1 MIKWISST
9 IIILLSLIILI
20 IFYLSIFGVET
31 KSFNNLIEDKV
42 KNYNQNL
49 IFKFNNAKL
58 LLDLRKLDLKVK
70 LIQPRVISKNKNI
83 ELLFEKVNSNL
94 SLVSYIKGEF
104 GLKNVDIKLKKVE
117 LKKLT
122 RFVRSIDNS
131 VTFLIL
137 NSSIKKGNIEAET
150 ILFFNKDGK
159 ILDDYEINGK
169 IINVEAHLL
178 DKYKVE
184 TFNSNFKIKKDI
196 FEFDIKEARLFGI
209 NFKSSELILKKKLND
224 LYIEAL
230 VNTRGK
236 LNNINDLLINFDL
249 SLEKYNINVSDL
261 NFNLTNKIN
270 FKLEKFIIPKNFY
283 IEIEGIVNT
292 LTLKYKN
299 ISELKKVI
307 DIKKNIEFKNN
318 KIFYTYKKNNS
329 IIKTSGKIKLNEKF
343 ENYSSEINYDNKKKF
358 TIFDAN
364 VNLNNSNVYFENINY
379 LKPINKKA
387 ELKMSGNLSE
397 NKIFLQN
404 LKYTEGKNYVLIKNI
419 RLNNKMQIYDFDEI
433 SIKTLK
439 DNVFQNDF
447 SIFKKNKEIIFSG
460 KKYDATYF
468 FKNLNKDNEKKIFS
482 EKFNGNINFKI
493 SEIVSVNDTLFDFD
507 GLGQIKF
514 GKFHELTAK
523 AKYSNNELLDI
534 LISPINDNKKKLFIS
549 SDRAK
554 LFIKNFNFIKGFEDG
569 KLEYTSTYDDISAK
583 SNLKIFDFKL
593 QDVPVLAKILS
604 LSSLQGFADL
614 LTGEGIRFKKLDM
627 DLTTKKNLITI
638 DEMYAI
644 GPSISILLSGY
655 VVKDELI
662 SLRGTL
668 VPATTLNKV
677 IGSIPIL
684 GNILI
689 GKKIGEGIFGVSFKI
704 KGHPKDLKTTVNPI
718 KTLTPRFIT
727 RTLEKIKKSN

>member
-1 MIKWISST
+1 MIKWISSI
-9 IIILLSLIILI
+9 IIILFSLIILI
-20 IFYLSIFGVET
+20 IFYLSVFGVET
-31 KSFNNLIEDKV
+31 KSFNNFVEDKV

-49 IFKFNNAKL
+49 IFKFNKAKL
-58 LLDLRKLDLKVK
+58 LLDLRKLELKVK
-70 LIQPRVISKNKNI
+70 LIQPTVISKNKNI
-83 ELLFEKVNSNL
+83 ELLFEKVNLTL
-94 SLVSYIKGEF
+94 SLLSYIKGEL
-104 GLKNVDIKLKKVE
+104 GIKSVDLKLKKVE

-122 RFVRSIDNS
+122 RFVRTIDNS
-131 VTFLIL
+131 VTFFIL

-150 ILFFNKDGK
+150 ILFFNNDGK

-178 DKYKVE
+178 EKYKLE
-184 TFNSNFKIKKDI
+184 TFNSNFKIKKNI
-196 FEFDIKEARLFGI
+196 FKFDIKDARLFGI

-230 VNTRGK
+230 VNIRGK
-236 LNNINDLLINFDL
+236 LNNLNDLLINFDL
-249 SLEKYNINVSDL
+249 SLEKHNINVSDL

-283 IEIEGIVNT
+283 IESEGIVNT
-292 LTLKYKN
+292 FTVKHKS
-299 ISELKKVI
+299 ISKLKKVI
-307 DIKKNIEFKNN
+307 DVKKNIEFKNN

-329 IIKTSGKIKLNEKF
+329 IIKTSGKIKLNKEF
-343 ENYSSEINYDNKKKF
+343 ENYFSEINYDNKKKF
-358 TIFDAN
+358 IIFDAN
-364 VNLNNSNVYFENINY
+364 INLNNSNINFENINY
-379 LKPINKKA
+379 FKPINKKA
-387 ELKMSGNLSE
+387 ELKMSGNFSK
-397 NKIFLQN
+397 NKKVLQN
-404 LKYTEGKNYVLIKNI
+404 LKYTEGKNYVLIKNL
-419 RLNNKMQIYDFDEI
+419 RLNNKIQIYDFDEI

-439 DNVFQNDF
+439 DNVFHNDF

-468 FKNLNKDNEKKIFS
+468 FKNLNKGNEKKILS

-493 SEIVSVNDTLFDFD
+493 SEIVSVNDPLFNFD

-514 GKFHELTAK
+514 GKFHDLTAK
-523 AKYSNNELLDI
+523 AQYSNNELLDI
-534 LISPINDNKKKLFIS
+534 LINPIKDNKKKLFFN

-554 LFIKNFNFIKGFEDG
+554 PFIKNFNFIKGFEDG
-569 KLEYTSTYDDISAK
+569 KLEYTSTYDDISSK
-583 SNLKIFDFKL
+583 SNLNVYDFKL

-604 LSSLQGFADL
+604 LASLQGFADL
-614 LTGEGIRFKKLDM
+614 LTGEGIRFKELDM

-655 VVKDELI
+655 IVKGELI

-677 IGSIPIL
+677 IRSIPIL

-689 GKKIGEGIFGVSFKI
+689 GKKTGEGIFGVSFKI

-727 RTLEKIKKSN
+727 RTLEKIKN